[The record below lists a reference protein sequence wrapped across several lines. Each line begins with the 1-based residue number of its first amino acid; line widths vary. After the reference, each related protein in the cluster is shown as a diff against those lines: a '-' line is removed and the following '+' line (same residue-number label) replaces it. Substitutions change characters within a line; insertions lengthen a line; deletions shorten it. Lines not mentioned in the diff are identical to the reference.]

1 MTSISGVTLWILVC
15 HWHNFH
21 DISMHFDM
29 LCFMF
34 FRQLKN
40 ICFIGLDFRD
50 IKGST
55 TFFVWNFWI
64 AFAFSSWDD
73 FLKLKLKIS
82 ILESQFR
89 KSGDAKMQVAT
100 LVRRTQNMWKMD
112 SKITLMWLQID
123 LNLTQTRLLNVTA
136 LWLKCD
142 CIVIQ
147 KWLKCD

>member
-100 LVRRTQNMWKMD
+100 LVRRTQNMWKMG
-112 SKITLMWLQID
+112 SKITLKCNFKLNWMWLNCDWI
-123 LNLTQTRLLNVTA
+123 VTEF
-136 LWLKCD
+136 LLKCD
-142 CIVIQ
+142 SNVF
-147 KWLKCD
+147 